1 MPTRSSRM
9 VVWGLAMMTLMFMD
23 NGPGWFEAEDEV
35 TYEITDLAGLDGS
48 DARANSVNEWGMAAG
63 YANVEGN
70 EERQAMV
77 WVFGEATPLG
87 TFGGRNSSV
96 LWPGQNETGLVVG
109 IAQTSKPQ
117 TRGDGW
123 SCRGFFP
130 APDASRYTCLGF
142 VWESGKMQRLPT
154 LGGDNS
160 FATGSN
166 NRRQVVGWAENR
178 TPDPTCQVPTDP
190 QFRAVVWDLAAN
202 RTIEL
207 LPFGQDSTSAA
218 TAINDHG
225 QVVGISGDCDQSIG
239 RLSARHAVLWDNG
252 TVRNLGN
259 LGSLSWNTPTAINRR
274 GDMIVGFAN
283 EAGADP
289 ASPRLR
295 AFLWTSRDGVCP
307 KLPGTDL
314 CDLGTLDAG
323 GTAQAW
329 SVNDRGQVVGT
340 SCLGAACKAFL
351 WENGVMQD
359 LNAFK
364 GSYQNQIE
372 NAMAINNLGEIS
384 GRARAMDGTRS
395 AIVATP
401 IR

>member
-9 VVWGLAMMTLMFMD
+9 VVWGLALATLMFAD
-23 NGPGWFEAEDEV
+23 DEPWSGQAADERL
-35 TYEITDLAGLDGS
+35 YEITDLAGLDGS

-63 YANVEGN
+63 YANLDGN
-70 EERQAMV
+70 QERQAMV
-77 WVFGEATPLG
+77 WAFGQALPLG

-96 LWPGQNETGLVVG
+96 LWPGQNDTGLVVG

-117 TRGDGW
+117 KRGDGW

-130 APDASRYTCLGF
+130 EPDASRFTCLGF
-142 VWESGKMQRLPT
+142 AWESGRMQRLPT

-166 NRRQVVGWAENR
+166 NRRQVVGWAENT
-178 TPDPTCQVPTDP
+178 TPDDTCIVKGDR
-190 QFRAVVWDLAAN
+190 QFRAVVWDLDAD

-207 LPFGQDSTSAA
+207 PPFGSDPTSAA
-218 TAINDHG
+218 TAINDRG

-239 RLSARHAVLWDNG
+239 RLSARHAVLWEND
-252 TVRNLGN
+252 TVVDLGN
-259 LGSLSWNTPTAINRR
+259 LGSPSWNTPTAINRR

-283 EAGADP
+283 AAGATP

-295 AFLWTSRDGVCP
+295 AFLWTSRDGVCA
-307 KLPGTDL
+307 KLPGTNL
-314 CDLGTLDAG
+314 CDLGTLDPG

-340 SCLGAACKAFL
+340 SCLGASCRAFL

-364 GSYQNQIE
+364 GSYPHLLE
-372 NAMAINNLGEIS
+372 NGMDINNFGEVA
-384 GRARAMDGTRS
+384 GRARAADGTRS
-395 AIVATP
+395 AFVATP